1 MLDGTLIINK
11 PEGWTS
17 HDVVAKL
24 RRILGTK
31 KIGHIGT
38 LDPFATGVLVVCVG
52 KATRLVQFL
61 IGLDKKYLATVRLGF
76 ATDTQ
81 DYTGKPITPL
91 QSSDG
96 VSLQDI
102 RLTLNE
108 FVGEQFQLPPM
119 FSAKKVD
126 GVVLHKAA
134 RAGREVEREP
144 ARIQIYAI
152 ELVSGESFNEN
163 ADGTEDFKMR
173 VHCSTGTYIRT
184 LAHDL
189 GKRLSLGAHLAALE
203 RTAVGHFD
211 LKDALTLE
219 AVEINKAS
227 GTLTLM
233 SLSDSVSHIPRLTVD
248 ESVIRYLLN
257 GREVTMESLP
267 EAMRNEAGPE
277 GEKTTVRVC
286 DEQNGLIAICEFDTI
301 RRSLKPRVVFS

>member
-1 MLDGTLIINK
+1 MNGSLIINK

-61 IGLDKKYLATVRLGF
+61 VGLDKEYLATVRLGF

-81 DYTGKPITPL
+81 DLTGKPITPL
-91 QSSDG
+91 QSSDAL
-96 VSLQDI
+96 SLQEL

-108 FVGEQFQLPPM
+108 FVGEQMQLPPM
-119 FSAKKVD
+119 FSAKKVG

-144 ARIQIYAI
+144 VKINLYEI
-152 ELVSGESFNEN
+152 ELMNDDSFRAN
-163 ADGTEDFKMR
+163 ADGTRDFVMR
-173 VHCSTGTYIRT
+173 VRCSSGTYVRT

-189 GKRLSLGAHLAALE
+189 GKRLGLGAHLAALQ
-203 RTAVGHFD
+203 RTAIGHFN

-219 AVEINKAS
+219 AVEVMKHA
-227 GTLTLM
+227 GTLPWM
-233 SLSDSVSHIPRLTVD
+233 GLSETVSHLPRIMVD
-248 ESVIRYLLN
+248 DSAIKYLLN
-257 GREVTMESLP
+257 GREVALIAWPDDQLKDPSEVT
-267 EAMRNEAGPE
+267 
-277 GEKTTVRVC
+277 EKYTVCAC
-286 DEQNGLIAICEFDTI
+286 DEKNQLMAIGELDTI
-301 RRSLKPRVVFS
+301 RRSLKPRIVFG